1 MGEFEEKLNSIL
13 GDKEAMG
20 QIMALAQSLGK
31 PAPPAPKPEEET
43 REPGWERTGA
53 PAPESGA
60 GEDPLSMLGSLDPR
74 MVQMGMRLLKEYR
87 TGDDRERRPA
97 GCPAPI
103 PAEGA
108 VRQAGPGHPD
118 RQAVPGAP
126 GGLPVSGREG
136 GGRGCI
142 TVISQTGRFIPASPW
157 RRRKQR
163 PGSVRLRAPPLRTDP
178 ERAPGGLPFSIASL
192 LGSGAGKG
200 GGLTGLLRSLKLDR
214 LDSGDI
220 LLLLIVL
227 LLLWE
232 GDDLELV
239 IALGLALIMGLGDE
253 EEAEME

>member
-87 TGDDRERRPA
+87 TGDDRNAALLAALRPFLRKERYARLDRA
-97 GCPAPI
+97 IQIARLSRVLRVAFQSLGGKEVERVYNRYI
-103 PAEGA
+103 PNGA
-108 VRQAGPGHPD
+108 VYTRI
-118 RQAVPGAP
+118 
-126 GGLPVSGREG
+126 PVEEEKTTSRVRPSEG
-136 GGRGCI
+136 
-142 TVISQTGRFIPASPW
+142 SP
-157 RRRKQR
+157 
-163 PGSVRLRAPPLRTDP
+163 PTDGP